1 MSPLRAN
8 PVGCQGYNPGAVRD
22 VELPPLL
29 WQGHSPRGRRC
40 AHIATYAGIQAVMPV
55 RFRPPLT
62 VVVGHLASVKE
73 RSTMKSAVTTDAVA
87 LESPTIADIADA
99 FEMLAELE
107 RMLQREFDDIKGSR
121 SLLSTDSAKR
131 LISLSERILPAADL
145 REQLMK
151 LDPQVLQAGIALS
164 MMRKFPNLSDACR

>member
-1 MSPLRAN
+1 MITARSGDFQVATSGDPNL
-8 PVGCQGYNPGAVRD
+8 AVD
-22 VELPPLL
+22 
-29 WQGHSPRGRRC
+29 
-40 AHIATYAGIQAVMPV
+40 T
-55 RFRPPLT
+55 
-62 VVVGHLASVKE
+62 
-73 RSTMKSAVTTDAVA
+73 VA

-99 FEMLAELE
+99 FEVLAELE
-107 RMLQREFDDIKGSR
+107 RMLQREFDGINGSR

-164 MMRKFPNLSDACR
+164 ITRKFPNLSDACR